1 MFRPNIAPRRI
12 TRSASVGLF
21 SAARNSVRNV
31 QRTTNTISSP
41 AVSKQQKFGMN
52 FIEFFGSK
60 KNSKILQ
67 KSLKT
72 IRDSM
77 VATFG
82 IAKSL
87 KQAVSKG
94 AGGIFG
100 FIGKIFGGLK
110 AGVGV
115 FSLLASPILKAILGI
130 VALGGLGTLLFA
142 FKDQILGFVRDKASG
157 FVSFIKEI
165 VGKFLVSRTSSPELQ
180 TLRDESESRIDSAV
194 STAGGDS
201 QAATVTAV
209 DNEISLLE
217 QELANYKKENKK
229 EDDPKEYNAVID
241 AYKKRI
247 KELKTG
253 RYDFGYTG
261 IGSRV
266 TNPLGFIGSGLT
278 AERGSFSS
286 KSGYASLEPK
296 DKLTTIRKALRD
308 FSTREDLN
316 KAKLIYQRQ
325 LDSGSLDSDAS
336 KKLQAQDIIKY
347 LDEFGANPLGEIS
360 PKKKEEFFKKLKSID
375 YNKEFKSNKVK
386 SVSGSGKNVRGD
398 GARKNRDN
406 VSVIPMGN
414 KSKENLVR
422 TDTSGNPDGGPT
434 MVVHSNLDYDN
445 FSYMFNKVNFNIV

>member
-165 VGKFLVSRTSSPELQ
+165 VGNFLVSRTSSPELQ

-194 STAGGDS
+194 SSAEGDT
-201 QAATVTAV
+201 QTATVTAV
-209 DNEISLLE
+209 NNEISLLE
-217 QELANYKKENKK
+217 QQLEDFKKSNKK
-229 EDDPKEYNAVID
+229 GDDPTEYNAVVD

-253 RYDFGYTG
+253 KYDFGYTG
-261 IGSRV
+261 IGSRII
-266 TNPLGFIGSGLT
+266 NPMGLFGSGLNVINNMN
-278 AERGSFSS
+278 
-286 KSGYASLEPK
+286 ASPM
-296 DKLTTIRKALRD
+296 
-308 FSTREDLN
+308 
-316 KAKLIYQRQ
+316 AK
-325 LDSGSLDSDAS
+325 
-336 KKLQAQDIIKY
+336 K
-347 LDEFGANPLGEIS
+347 
-360 PKKKEEFFKKLKSID
+360 KKLK
-375 YNKEFKSNKVK
+375 K
-386 SVSGSGKNVRGD
+386 KN
-398 GARKNRDN
+398 
-406 VSVIPMGN
+406 
-414 KSKENLVR
+414 
-422 TDTSGNPDGGPT
+422 
-434 MVVHSNLDYDN
+434 
-445 FSYMFNKVNFNIV
+445 